1 MKIDIISSDGIHASE
16 KEALERMR
24 QAFNASDFSQKW
36 HGYAGFMMMDTTY
49 RDREIDL
56 VLLTHDRLLIVELKK
71 WRGKIEPMQDHWLR
85 DGDDM
90 GRSPVKVLAD
100 KWKILSS
107 KIQARL
113 QAPAKAVYIDYRVVM
128 CGSADFS
135 AIPQDEKSFV
145 LTLDQFLRIAK
156 QGGYRQEFGELR
168 AGKPNRYVQ
177 TFTPFFRGKDFRP
190 SGFSFNNFQIIGEA
204 TFPHPEGLY
213 KEYKSVKKDDQRH
226 EALLR
231 RWDFSALAGIAD
243 TVDERARIALR
254 EHKVLG
260 FIHEQSE
267 QLDGVVLHRSD
278 LHVR

>member
-1 MKIDIISSDGIHASE
+1 M
-16 KEALERMR
+16 
-24 QAFNASDFSQKW
+24 
-36 HGYAGFMMMDTTY
+36 
-49 RDREIDL
+49 
-56 VLLTHDRLLIVELKK
+56 
-71 WRGKIEPMQDHWLR
+71 R